1 MPAASGPAVNMP
13 VISVIV
19 PTRSAPPTIGRT
31 LAHLANQTLSPTLYE
46 VIVVTGGAVEDVWR
60 HVPAAPVDLTEPAD
74 RAEPADSAGAAFA
87 LRVLSQPGP
96 GAARRRNAGA
106 AAARGSL
113 LVFLDDDMAAA
124 PGLLEAHMHAHADE
138 AAPRV
143 VMGYLPPRFCS
154 NRRGRPMTWV
164 EVDLRDWWED
174 TFRAMARPAHRF
186 RYTDLLSGNFS
197 LPKSLFVRVGEFNTE
212 LFCREDYEL
221 GARLLAAGGVFA
233 LNMQARAEHVDV
245 TDLVRSLQRKAAE
258 GRADIQVARLHRE
271 LGSMMTFAKAGEYM
285 SRASHWLLA
294 AARRYPALADV
305 VVHLL
310 VVTLGVLER
319 LGLHALWTRVNG
331 GLQLH
336 HYWRGV
342 LAEARDW
349 EEVRSLAAGV
359 PLVEAEVDLAQGM
372 AAAQRR
378 LAQIQAQGVRFTWH
392 GVPLGRIPAEA
403 GAESLSSRHISA
415 WVAGEGA
422 HCCAL
427 AEALFTVLGN
437 SGPHDELAIAEVA
450 ACSTL
455 DQRPDLC
462 SAGRTGELYQF
473 LNVDRL
479 RPADVSE
486 IDIGHGWAALR
497 PFVGSTDRREVLLR
511 LYGRPMGWLHLAAQS
526 TPRFLGDI
534 VYELLAQADLR
545 QLLEPGV
552 EAARPQQV
560 PGMAF
565 GQPKMSTGISTG
577 VHGEYDCSA
586 VSVIICTRNRPEN
599 LAGCLAA
606 LRQQRCPPG
615 EIIVVD
621 NAPAD
626 ERTKDIATAWGVR
639 YVREDRPGLDFAR
652 NCGFRAAVHPIVAYV
667 DDDARPSPD
676 WVAVLAA
683 AFEQN
688 GVAAVTG
695 NVAPAELATYE
706 QCLFEWDYGGMRHGF
721 ERWLFRL
728 DLLSTTELLW
738 ANLCG
743 VGTNMA
749 FRRQVLIEL
758 GGFDPALDVGGPA
771 GGGGDLELFHRLVA
785 AGYSLLYEPSAIV
798 WHIHRRDRAG
808 LRRQLFDNGRSFGAY
823 LLTCAANRTASGGQV
838 VSFALRNW
846 LYWALL
852 RRVVRPGW
860 MPRTLVLAELQGALV
875 SPLAYWRAVR
885 RIKVMKQ

>member
-1 MPAASGPAVNMP
+1 MTGTMPAAIGPVVNGP

-19 PTRSAPPTIGRT
+19 PTRSAPPTLGRT

-46 VIVVTGGAVEDVWR
+46 VIVVTGGAVEGVWR
-60 HVPAAPVDLTEPAD
+60 HAPAVRAAP
-74 RAEPADSAGAAFA
+74 AGAGLA

-113 LVFLDDDMAAA
+113 LVFLDDDMVAA
-124 PGLLEAHMHAHADE
+124 PGLLEAHMHAHVDVE
-138 AAPRV
+138 AARV
-143 VMGYLPPRFCS
+143 VMGYLPPQFCS
-154 NRRGRPMTWV
+154 NNRRDRQMTWV

-174 TFRAMARPAHRF
+174 TFRAMARPDHRF

-197 LPKSLFVRVGEFNTE
+197 LPKSLFVCVGGFNTE

-221 GARLLAAGGVFA
+221 GARLLAAGAVFA
-233 LNMQARAEHVDV
+233 LNMEAQAEHVDA
-245 TDLVRSLQRKAAE
+245 TDLARSLQRKAAE

-271 LGSMMTFAKAGEYM
+271 LGSTMTFAKAGEYM

-294 AARRYPALADV
+294 AARRYPALADII
-305 VVHLL
+305 VHLL
-310 VVTLGVLER
+310 VIALGVLER

-342 LAEARDW
+342 LSEAQNW
-349 EEVRSLAAGV
+349 AEVRRLAAGT
-359 PLVEAEVDLAQGM
+359 PLVEAEVDLAQGTE
-372 AAAQRR
+372 AAQRQ
-378 LAQIQAQGVRFTWH
+378 LAQLHAPGVRFTWH
-392 GVPLGRIPAEA
+392 GLPLGRIPPETGAEA
-403 GAESLSSRHISA
+403 VGGRHLLA
-415 WVAGEGA
+415 WMTEEGA
-422 HCCAL
+422 LCCAS
-427 AEALFTVLGN
+427 AEALFALLG
-437 SGPHDELAIAEVA
+437 GDELAHEQAAAGVA
-450 ACSTL
+450 GCPTL
-455 DQRPDLC
+455 ALRPDLC
-462 SAGRTGELYQF
+462 TARASAEF
-473 LNVDRL
+473 HEFMSVDRL
-479 RPADVSE
+479 QPANVTEVDL
-486 IDIGHGWAALR
+486 GCGWAALQ
-497 PFVGSTDRREVLLR
+497 PLVGGTDRCEVLLR
-511 LYGRPMGWLHLAAQS
+511 LRGRPVSWLHLAAQG
-526 TPRFLGDI
+526 TPRHLGEV

-545 QLLEPGV
+545 QLLEPSGSSAAPPQAQDKRLA
-552 EAARPQQV
+552 EAPNSS
-560 PGMAF
+560 M
-565 GQPKMSTGISTG
+565 
-577 VHGEYDCSA
+577 HDCSA
-586 VSVIICTRNRPEN
+586 VSVIVCTRNRPKN

-606 LRQQRCPPG
+606 LQQQRCPPG

-626 ERTKDIATAWGVR
+626 ERTRETAAAWSVR
-639 YVREDRPGLDFAR
+639 YVREDRAGLDFAR
-652 NCGFRAAVHPIVAYV
+652 NCGFRAAMHPIVAYV
-667 DDDARPSPD
+667 DDDARPAPD

-683 AFEQN
+683 AFAKNQ
-688 GVAAVTG
+688 VAAVTG
-695 NVAPAELATYE
+695 NVAPAELATDA

-721 ERWLFRL
+721 ERWLFRR

-749 FRRQVLIEL
+749 FRRQVLVEL

-785 AGYSLLYEPSAIV
+785 AGYSLLYEPAAIV

-823 LLTCAANRTASGGQV
+823 LLTCTANRTAPGGQV
-838 VSFALRNW
+838 ASFALRNW

-852 RRVVRPGW
+852 RRLVRPGW
-860 MPRTLVLAELQGALV
+860 MPRALVLAELQGALV

-885 RIKVMKQ
+885 RIKVMK